1 MVSPLIWLVLSFC
14 LVAIS
19 VTTVLVAILPALREL
34 ARAARSAEKLFDTL
48 NRELPPTLEALR
60 LTSLELTELTDD
72 VNESMQRAGD
82 IVKQVDQGI
91 TVARQQAH
99 QAQIGS
105 RSLWAGVRAAWKVW
119 RRSGQPARR
128 PRSHRRPPKQRRR
141 PPAPK
146 SPSTPITLP
155 RLPLLPLPPLPPGL
169 PRTSARGC
177 LN

>member
-1 MVSPLIWLVLSFC
+1 MLSPLIWLGLSFC

-82 IVKQVDQGI
+82 IVKQVDQSI

-99 QAQIGS
+99 QAQVGG

-119 RRSGQPARR
+119 RRSGR
-128 PRSHRRPPKQRRR
+128 PSPRRR
-141 PPAPK
+141 SRPGATKRINNPPPAPTPPP
-146 SPSTPITLP
+146 PSTPAS
-155 RLPLLPLPPLPPGL
+155 PPSSPTPSSSQNQ
-169 PRTSARGC
+169 P
-177 LN
+177 